1 MTVITNGVATTLTQQ
16 QLENRLLAAANS
28 LRGPVDPAD
37 FKSYVFP
44 ILFFKWISDSWDYE
58 HEQAVADYGDD
69 LTVEIENQDYH
80 PFVIPDGCHWRDVHE
95 TSVLVGVK
103 LNDALIRL
111 QNANPESLTG
121 VFGDVN
127 WANTDRLPEVALN
140 NLLDVFHPLT
150 LNRASVP
157 GDMLGAA
164 YEILLKDFADASG
177 SKAGE
182 FFTPREVVHL
192 LVKILDPQP
201 GDSIVDPACG
211 SGGMLVETVNA
222 VRSHGGDPRTLKLHG
237 QEINLTTS
245 AIAKMN
251 LYLHNLEDFKIAR
264 GDTFREPKLLDGDQ
278 LQKFDM
284 VIANPPFSLQ
294 NWGEEAW
301 HNDPYKR
308 SFCGVPPAKNADFA
322 WIQHMIASMKPGTGR
337 VGVVMPHGVLFR
349 GGKEAAIRKC
359 ILESDMLEAVI
370 SLPLNLFY
378 STSIG
383 VCLLI
388 FRSEKP
394 EERKGHVLFVDAT
407 ERYESGKNR
416 NTMSEKDIIAIDSA
430 FKAGV
435 DPDGECGV
443 NLRLVPLAEIAD
455 NRYDL
460 SVNNYVHAGAD
471 DDVDVVAALG
481 ALRESQAGLRAAEES
496 LMERL
501 KVAGFNA

>member
-1 MTVITNGVATTLTQQ
+1 MTVVTNGVATSLTQQ

-44 ILFFKWISDSWDYE
+44 ILFFKWISDSWDHE
-58 HEQAVADYGDD
+58 HDEAVSDYGND
-69 LTVEIENQDYH
+69 LTIQIENADYH
-80 PFVIPDGCHWRDVHE
+80 PFVIPDGCHWNDVHQ
-95 TSVLVGVK
+95 TTKLGGVK
-103 LNDALIRL
+103 LNDALLRL
-111 QNANPESLTG
+111 QNANPDSLTG

-127 WANTDRLPEVALN
+127 WANTDRLPEVAFN

-164 YEILLKDFADASG
+164 YEYLLREFADASG
-177 SKAGE
+177 KKAGE

-192 LVKILDPQP
+192 LVKILDPKS

-222 VRSHGGDPRTLKLHG
+222 VRQHGGDPRTLGLYG

-251 LYLHNLEDFKIAR
+251 LYLHNLETFNIVR

-294 NWGEEAW
+294 NWGAEAW

-308 SFCGVPPAKNADFA
+308 SFCGVPPAKNGDFA
-322 WIQHMIASMKPGTGR
+322 WIQHMIASMKEDTGR

-349 GGKEAAIRKC
+349 GGKEGVIRKC
-359 ILESDMLEAVI
+359 IVEQDRLEAII
-370 SLPLNLFY
+370 SLPNNLFF
-378 STSIG
+378 STSIP

-388 FRSEKP
+388 FRGAKT
-394 EERKGHVLFVDAT
+394 EERKDHVLFVDAT
-407 ERYESGKNR
+407 DRFQPGKNR
-416 NTMSEKDIIAIDSA
+416 NTMSEDDIVAIDTA
-430 FKAGV
+430 YKAGI
-435 DPDGECGV
+435 DPDGEGGV
-443 NLRLVPLAEIAD
+443 NLRLVPISEIAENNFD
-455 NRYDL
+455 LNVGRYVRAESAEEID
-460 SVNNYVHAGAD
+460 
-471 DDVDVVAALG
+471 VAAALI
-481 ALRESQAGLRAAEES
+481 ALRESQEQMRGAED
-496 LMERL
+496 LLNDRL
-501 KVAGFNA
+501 KAAGFDE